1 MTFHFSL
8 KNRTMKTVRI
18 NVGNVGI
25 VQRKGDYA
33 RVLTAGKHWVRMSDR
48 VTSYAMDGF
57 YTVTPE
63 TAIMLR
69 DPEFQALV
77 ELIEVKDYEI
87 ALKSDGYNFNRV
99 VRPGRYFY
107 FKGLVNFN
115 FDIID
120 LRKTEDANQMKLGL
134 MYNQELVP
142 YRLDVKIEAYE
153 EGLLFIDGTFVRRLT
168 KGLYFFWKYVVPV
181 EVMKVDLRQV
191 LLEISGQELLTK
203 DKAALRLNFQA
214 TYRLVDAEKALLDN
228 KDYQKQL
235 YTAFQL
241 ALREFVG
248 TLTLD
253 ELLAAKEKVAK
264 AIFQQVKVEANN
276 LGVEVVTA
284 GIRDIILPGEVR
296 DIMNK
301 VLVAQKSAEA
311 NTIARREE
319 TAATRTLLN
328 TAKLMEDNDM
338 LYRLKEMEFMEKIAE
353 KIGEVNLSSN
363 GQVLEQLTK
372 AFSK

>member
-1 MTFHFSL
+1 M
-8 KNRTMKTVRI
+8 MKSVRI
-18 NVGNVGI
+18 NVGRVGI
-25 VQRKGDYA
+25 VRRNGDYN
-33 RVLTAGKHWVRMSDR
+33 RILTAGKHWVRLGDR
-48 VTSYAMDGF
+48 V
-57 YTVTPE
+57 VTHSKEMLYDITPSTE
-63 TAIMLR
+63 IMLR
-69 DPEFQALV
+69 DPQFKNQV
-77 ELIEVKDYEI
+77 EVIEVADFEI
-87 ALKSDGYNFNRV
+87 ALKYTGVNFEKV
-99 VRPGRYFY
+99 ILPGRYFY
-107 FKGLVNFN
+107 FKGLVDMSFE
-115 FDIID
+115 IID
-120 LRKTEDANQMKLGL
+120 LRDVERANKTKLAL
-134 MYNQELVP
+134 INCKDLAP
-142 YRLDVKIEAYE
+142 YRTEVKVESSE

-168 KGLYFFWKYVVPV
+168 KGLYFFWKYIVPV

-203 DKAALRLNFQA
+203 DKAALRINFQA
-214 TYRLVDAEKALLDN
+214 TYRIVDAEKALLDN
-228 KDYQKQL
+228 KDFEKQL
-235 YTAFQL
+235 YTSFQL
-241 ALREFVG
+241 ALREFIG

-264 AIFQQVKVEANN
+264 AIFENVKVDSVN
-276 LGVEVVTA
+276 LGVEVKTA

-311 NTIARREE
+311 NVIARREE

-338 LYRLKEMEFMEKIAE
+338 LFRLKEMEFMEKIAS

-363 GQVLEQLTK
+363 GQVIEQLSK

>member
-1 MTFHFSL
+1 
-8 KNRTMKTVRI
+8 MKTVRI
-18 NVGNVGI
+18 NVGKVAI
-25 VQRKGDYA
+25 VRRKGDYKN
-33 RVLTAGKHWVRMSDR
+33 VLTAGKHWVRMSDE
-48 VTSYAMDGF
+48 VTTYAMDSF
-57 YTVTPE
+57 YTVTPK

-69 DPEFQALV
+69 DKQFESLV
-77 ELIEVKDYEI
+77 EVIEVKDYQI
-87 ALKSDGYNFNRV
+87 ALKSIGNNFDSV
-99 VRPGRYFY
+99 IQPGRYFY
-107 FKGLVNFN
+107 FKGLMDFN
-115 FDIID
+115 FEIID
-120 LRKTEDANQMKLGL
+120 LRNAESANQMKLGL
-134 MYNQELVP
+134 IYNHSLTQ
-142 YRLDVKIEAYE
+142 YRMEVKIENYE
-153 EGLLFIDGTFVRRLT
+153 EGLLFIDGRFVRRLT
-168 KGLYFFWKYVVPV
+168 KGLYFFWKYVAPV
-181 EVMKVDLRQV
+181 EVLKVDLRQV
-191 LLEISGQELLTK
+191 LLEVSGQELLTK

-214 TYRLVDAEKALLDN
+214 TYRLVDAEKALLEN

-248 TLTLD
+248 TMTLD
-253 ELLAAKEKVAK
+253 ELLAAKEKVAE
-264 AIFQQVKVEANN
+264 AIFTHVKNEAEN
-276 LGVEVVTA
+276 LGVEVITA

-338 LYRLKEMEFMEKIAE
+338 LYRLKEMEFIEKIAE

-372 AFSK
+372 VFSK

>member
-1 MTFHFSL
+1 
-8 KNRTMKTVRI
+8 MKTVRI
-18 NVGNVGI
+18 NLGKVGI
-25 VQRKGDYA
+25 VRRKGDYK
-33 RVLTAGKHWVRMSDR
+33 RVLTAGKYWVRLSDQ
-48 VTSYAMDGF
+48 VTIFAMEGF
-57 YTVTPE
+57 YTMTAE
-63 TAIMLR
+63 TEIMLQ
-69 DPEFQALV
+69 DEKFAALV
-77 ELIEVKDYEI
+77 EVMEVKDFEI
-87 ALKSDGYNFNRV
+87 ALKSKGSNFERV
-99 VRPGRYFY
+99 VGPGRYFY
-107 FKGLVNFN
+107 FKGLVSFN
-115 FDIID
+115 FEIID
-120 LRKTEDANQMKLGL
+120 LRKAQEANQMELGL
-134 MYNQELVP
+134 LNKHELAP
-142 YRLDVKIEAYE
+142 YRTEVKIEAFE
-153 EGLLFIDGTFVRRLT
+153 EGLLFIDGKFVRRLT
-168 KGLYFFWKYVVPV
+168 KGLYFFWKCVVPV

-214 TYRLVDAEKALLDN
+214 TYRLVDAEKALLEN

-253 ELLAAKEKVAK
+253 ELLAAKEKVAT
-264 AIFQQVKVEANN
+264 AIFEQVKSEAKN
-276 LGVEVVTA
+276 LGVAVITA

-338 LYRLKEMEFMEKIAE
+338 LYRLKEMEFIEKIAN
-353 KIGEVNLSSN
+353 KVGEVNLSSN

-372 AFSK
+372 VFSK

>member
-1 MTFHFSL
+1 
-8 KNRTMKTVRI
+8 MKTVRI
-18 NVGNVGI
+18 NVGKVG
-25 VQRKGDYA
+25 VVRRMGDYH
-33 RVLTAGKHWVRMSDR
+33 RVLTAGKHWVRLSDE
-48 VTSYAMDGF
+48 VISYAMDGF
-57 YTVTPE
+57 YVVTSDVE
-63 TAIMLR
+63 IMLR
-69 DPEFQALV
+69 DEKFKSLV
-77 ELIEVKDYEI
+77 EVVEVKDFEI
-87 ALKSDGYNFNRV
+87 ALKSKGHNFERV
-99 VRPGRYFY
+99 MGPGRYFY
-107 FKGLVNFN
+107 FKGLVDFN
-115 FDIID
+115 FEIID
-120 LRKTEDANQMKLGL
+120 RRNTEEANELKLGL
-134 MYNQELVP
+134 MNKAELTP
-142 YRLDVKIEAYE
+142 YRLEVKIEAFE
-153 EGLLFIDGTFVRRLT
+153 EGLLFIDGKYVRRLT
-168 KGLYFFWKYVVPV
+168 KGLYYFWKYVVPV
-181 EVMKVDLRQV
+181 EVMKVDMRQV
-191 LLEISGQELLTK
+191 LMEISGQELLTK

-214 TYRLVDAEKALLDN
+214 TYRLVDAEKALLEN

-253 ELLAAKEKVAK
+253 ELLAAKDKVAV
-264 AIFQQVKVEANN
+264 AIFEHVKAEAKN
-276 LGVEVVTA
+276 LGIEVITA

-319 TAATRTLLN
+319 TAATRTLMN

-338 LYRLKEMEFMEKIAE
+338 LYRLKEMEFIEKIAE

-372 AFSK
+372 VFSK

>member
-1 MTFHFSL
+1 
-8 KNRTMKTVRI
+8 MKTIRI
-18 NVGNVGI
+18 NVGKVGI
-25 VQRKGDYA
+25 VRRKGDYKSV
-33 RVLTAGKHWVRMSDR
+33 RTAGKHWVRLSDQ
-48 VTSYAMDGF
+48 VTTYAMDGF
-57 YTVTPE
+57 YTITPE
-63 TAIMLR
+63 VEIMLR
-69 DPEFQALV
+69 DESFASLV
-77 ELIEVKDYEI
+77 EAIEVKDYEI
-87 ALKSDGYNFNRV
+87 ALKSNGHNFDRV
-99 VRPGRYFY
+99 MAPGRYFY
-107 FKGLVNFN
+107 FKGLVNFK

-120 LRKTEDANQMKLGL
+120 LRKAEEAKEMKLGL
-134 MYNQELVP
+134 MYKHELMP
-142 YRLDVKIEAYE
+142 YRTEVKIEAFE
-153 EGLLFIDGTFVRRLT
+153 EGLLFIDGKYVRRLT
-168 KGLYFFWKYVVPV
+168 KGLYFFWKYVAPV

-214 TYRLVDAEKALLDN
+214 TYRLVDAEKALLEN

-253 ELLAAKEKVAK
+253 ELLAAKEKVAE
-264 AIFQQVKVEANN
+264 AIFEHVKSEANN
-276 LGVEVVTA
+276 LGVEVITA

-338 LYRLKEMEFMEKIAE
+338 LYRLKEMEFI
-353 KIGEVNLSSN
+353 
-363 GQVLEQLTK
+363 
-372 AFSK
+372 